1 MTQRA
6 YDTTVEAQ
14 EDGSLKLH
22 TTSSMAPIFRQRFL
36 EIDAEW
42 IITPDGI
49 VRSRMEIERDAI
61 MRGMYSE
68 YFEDVT
74 ENDNPFQ
81 ANEAFLP
88 RLGIRLFLSKRMN
101 QAEYFGYGPHESYID
116 KRRASY
122 LGKFTS
128 RVCDLHEDYMR
139 PQENGSHY
147 HCEYVKIGRAH
158 V

>member
-1 MTQRA
+1 MFDSMIYKNHSFLKRPMEMNIWRAPTDNDRVVKRLWYEAGYDKMTQRA
-6 YDTTVEAQ
+6 YNTTVEAQ

-49 VRSRMEIERDAI
+49 VRSSMEIERDAI

-81 ANEAFLP
+81 PNEAFLP
-88 RLGIRLFLSKRMN
+88 RLGIRLFLSK
-101 QAEYFGYGPHESYID
+101 QYESGRILWI
-116 KRRASY
+116 R
-122 LGKFTS
+122 TS
-128 RVCDLHEDYMR
+128 
-139 PQENGSHY
+139 
-147 HCEYVKIGRAH
+147 
-158 V
+158 

>member
-1 MTQRA
+1 
-6 YDTTVEAQ
+6 
-14 EDGSLKLH
+14 
-22 TTSSMAPIFRQRFL
+22 
-36 EIDAEW
+36 
-42 IITPDGI
+42 
-49 VRSRMEIERDAI
+49 MEIERDAI

-128 RVCDLHEDYMR
+128 RVCDSAWRLHASAG
-139 PQENGSHY
+139 NGSHY
-147 HCEYVKIGRAH
+147 HCEYVS
-158 V
+158 VV

>member
-1 MTQRA
+1 
-6 YDTTVEAQ
+6 
-14 EDGSLKLH
+14 
-22 TTSSMAPIFRQRFL
+22 
-36 EIDAEW
+36 
-42 IITPDGI
+42 
-49 VRSRMEIERDAI
+49 MEIERDAI

-81 ANEAFLP
+81 AKW
-88 RLGIRLFLSKRMN
+88 GISPSTWYPPVPVKTYESG
-101 QAEYFGYGPHESYID
+101 EYFGYGPHESYID
-116 KRRASY
+116 KRRANY

-147 HCEYVKIGRAH
+147 HCEYVSVADDSRKLTVYNEQPISFNLSE
-158 V
+158 